1 MVQEIQI
8 AKDRTYYTG
17 RCIICGWEVRNKKIS
32 YSNVPITKTG
42 NYGSNATP
50 QPVTFADEMYV
61 ATTIS
66 FVDASSPDAAYIA
79 DSAYLIGDKG
89 FHTGMTIRV
98 ETTEGTNDGDFTISS
113 VTRGEILLTSSARL
127 TTQSAATAGTV
138 TISRVIYQ
146 PQIASGCPFCGSL
159 NHKGD

>member
-17 RCIICGWEVRNKKIS
+17 RCIICGWEVRNKEIS

-66 FVDASSPDAAYIA
+66 FVDASSPDAAYMA

-138 TISRVIYQ
+138 TISRVIYS
-146 PQIASGCPFCGSL
+146 PSVLSGCPFCGSL
-159 NHKGD
+159 KSR

>member
-66 FVDASSPDAAYIA
+66 FVDASSPDAAYMA

-138 TISRVIYQ
+138 TISRVIWK
-146 PQIASGCPFCGSL
+146 PNITSFCPFCGSG